1 MPAPKIGLVLLLCCT
16 ALNVAAQKKKAV
28 FSDTS
33 DYEFVFTKVETE
45 AGTNVK
51 DWHTYMRSST
61 ALPPAVAKS
70 IPPGTYNVLVKF
82 VISAEGKIGDI
93 KADNDPGYGLAARAV
108 EVFKGY
114 KGKWQPANQCGRFV
128 KSYKTM
134 PVTFVIPQ

>member
-1 MPAPKIGLVLLLCCT
+1 MPLLCCT
-16 ALNVAAQKKKAV
+16 ALSVTAQKKRAV

-33 DYEFVFTKVETE
+33 DHDFVFTKIEIE
-45 AGTNVK
+45 AGTNPQ
-51 DWHTYMRSST
+51 DWHTYMRKST
-61 ALPPAVAKS
+61 VLPPAVAKA

-82 VISAEGKIGDI
+82 IIGVEGKLYDI

-114 KGKWQPANQCGRFV
+114 KGKWQPATQCGRFV

-134 PVTFVIPQ
+134 PVTFVISQ